1 MVPELGLVRLRN
13 PWGDSEWTGPW
24 SDDSPEWNQLNDTD
38 LKAGLDFKNKV
49 DGEFY
54 MSIQD
59 FVRIFN
65 LLSICNVSHLKP
77 GMAWH
82 EEKIYGSWINHI
94 SAGGYSSWKSFAKNP
109 QFKIVLKDSDLDSDN
124 VCTVI
129 ISLMNKELKDWRK
142 FKAGFQIFGGNNT
155 TKCLAEKDFKNE
167 MKKPIGTSGKLEYF
181 PEVTKRFELKPG
193 TYVIIPFTEN
203 PNQEAEFLLRVFSE
217 RQCHLKALKK
227 P

>member
-1 MVPELGLVRLRN
+1 MVPELGLIRLRN
-13 PWGDSEWTGPW
+13 PWGHAEWTGPW
-24 SDDSPEWNQLNDTD
+24 SDNSPEWNQLNNAEM
-38 LKAGLDFKNKV
+38 KALDFKNKD

-65 LLSICNVSHLKP
+65 ILSICNVSHLKP

-82 EEKIYGSWINHI
+82 EEKIYGSWIKHV

-124 VCTVI
+124 FCTVV
-129 ISLMNKELKDWRK
+129 ISLMSKELRDWRK
-142 FKAGFQIFGGNNT
+142 FNTGFQIYELMGDNT
-155 TKCLAEKDFKNE
+155 NKCLAEKDFKNDK
-167 MKKPIGTSGKLEYF
+167 KKPIGTSGKLKCF

-193 TYVIIPFTEN
+193 NYVIIPFTEN
-203 PNQEAEFLLRVFSE
+203 ANQESDFLLRVFSE
-217 RQCHLKALKK
+217 RQCYLKALKA
-227 P
+227 